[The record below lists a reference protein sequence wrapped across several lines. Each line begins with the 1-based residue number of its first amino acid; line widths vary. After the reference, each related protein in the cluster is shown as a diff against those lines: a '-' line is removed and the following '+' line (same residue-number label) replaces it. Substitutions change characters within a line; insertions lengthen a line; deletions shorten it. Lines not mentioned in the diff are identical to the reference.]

1 MIWRT
6 ISCNFKELNLD
17 VTLACGQSF
26 RWWKNEDEWMSS
38 LAGYV
43 WSIKQ
48 DDKGNL
54 LYKVHNEPS
63 EESCSIPEGDNVV
76 PNKKRK
82 PNTRTKERAN
92 NPLNKLSKTVISV
105 TDNNQ
110 DNTYH
115 NILKDYFQ
123 LNISLVKLYDQW
135 TKVDENF
142 CKIAKQFPGVR
153 ILRQDPTENLIS
165 FICSSNNNI
174 ARITSMVEKLCEKY
188 GSKLLEVNGRLFYNF
203 PSLEALAG
211 ETVEQEL
218 VKLGFGYRAK
228 YISSTAKHI
237 TKNLSPEWLESLRK
251 IPYEEARTAL
261 MQLPGVGA
269 KVADCV
275 CLMSLDKP
283 GAIPI
288 DTHVWQITVRDYLH
302 HLKATKSLTDK
313 VYSQVGNFF
322 RERFGDYAG
331 WAHSVLF
338 SADLKKFKEKRIS
351 K

>member
-1 MIWRT
+1 MAMVVITAPDSGTGIRGIDIIW
-6 ISCNFKELNLD
+6 ILSVSF
-17 VTLACGQSF
+17 ACATAKVLIHSSF
-26 RWWKNEDEWMSS
+26 SFFHHLS
-38 LAGYV
+38 
-43 WSIKQ
+43 
-48 DDKGNL
+48 
-54 LYKVHNEPS
+54 
-63 EESCSIPEGDNVV
+63 
-76 PNKKRK
+76 
-82 PNTRTKERAN
+82 TN
-92 NPLNKLSKTVISV
+92 NPEKKLSTSV
-105 TDNNQ
+105 SENDQYNIL
-110 DNTYH
+110 H
-115 NILKDYFQ
+115 NILSDYFQ
-123 LNISLVKLYDQW
+123 LSINLDKLYNQW
-135 TKVDENF
+135 TTVDENF
-142 CKIAKQFPGVR
+142 GKVAKHFPGVR
-153 ILRQDPTENLIS
+153 ILRQDPTENLVS

-174 ARITSMVEKLCEKY
+174 ARITSMVEKLCQKY
-188 GSKLLEVNGRLFYNF
+188 GSKLLEVNGRMFYNF

-218 VKLGFGYRAK
+218 RKLGFGYRAK
-228 YISSTAKHI
+228 YISETAKHI
-237 TKNLSPEWLESLRK
+237 TLNLSPEWLESLRK
-251 IPYEEARTAL
+251 VPYEEARTAL

-322 RERFGDYAG
+322 RERFGEYAG

-338 SADLKKFKEKRIS
+338 SADLKKFKEKKTS